1 MSDASPNTVTLTPAD
16 HIEIQQLLARY
27 AYALDTGAD
36 EGYMYADLFT
46 DDGMAFNVSGRDN
59 LAKLALAE
67 PHGPQFV
74 RHFPTHA
81 IISPSPEGA
90 TGTQYLLMIDVG
102 AEGHPGSVA
111 LCGRYED
118 RFAKTPAGWRFK
130 SRTLVRSGVGS
141 PSVR

>member
-1 MSDASPNTVTLTPAD
+1 MSDVSPNTLTITPAD

-46 DDGMAFNVSGRDN
+46 EDGMAFNVTGRDN

-67 PHGPQFV
+67 PHGPDFV
-74 RHFPTHA
+74 RHFPMHA
-81 IISPSPEGA
+81 IISPSSEGA

-102 AEGHPGSVA
+102 EDGLPNSIFLG
-111 LCGRYED
+111 GRYED
-118 RFAKTPAGWRFK
+118 RFAKTPEGWRFK
-130 SRTLVRSGVGS
+130 SRTLIRSKVGS
-141 PSVR
+141 PPVR